1 MSRLKRFKAFFVR
14 DTGYYPSLTKM
25 FAIGYVNI
33 LKFFILPDCSFKV
46 SVKPSKFNVDVCL
59 VIVMSA

>member
-33 LKFFILPDCSFKV
+33 LKFFILPDC
-46 SVKPSKFNVDVCL
+46 VKPSKFNVDVCL